1 MDPGA
6 AKEEGFTPLE
16 RGFLMPIRA
25 VIFDIGGVLLLDTG
39 EGLEAKWERR
49 LGLEE
54 GEFIQRLLASGVVGP
69 ANAGTIEEEE
79 LWRQL
84 GTTYHLDDDQLRE
97 FRDDNWVMQEYNLE
111 LISFLESLRPRYK
124 LATLSNDW
132 PGARQQQ
139 NRLFQLEERLGVDVM
154 LYSCEEGMQK
164 PETDFYLLACE
175 RLGVHPEEVVF
186 VDDREQCV
194 EGAQQVGMKAI
205 LFNDTDQVVAEVQ
218 ACLNASE
225 SSGTSNG

>member
-1 MDPGA
+1 M
-6 AKEEGFTPLE
+6 T
-16 RGFLMPIRA
+16 
-25 VIFDIGGVLLLDTG
+25 LL
-39 EGLEAKWERR
+39 
-49 LGLEE
+49 
-54 GEFIQRLLASGVVGP
+54 Q
-69 ANAGTIEEEE
+69 
-79 LWRQL
+79 
-84 GTTYHLDDDQLRE
+84 
-97 FRDDNWVMQEYNLE
+97 
-111 LISFLESLRPRYK
+111 SLRPRYR

-132 PGARQQQ
+132 PGARELQ

-164 PETDFYLLACE
+164 PETHFYLLACE

-225 SSGTSNG
+225 SCGTSNS